1 MLVRSKMT
9 PNVIT
14 AAPTTTLA
22 DALSLTRGNR
32 IRHLPIVDNQELVGL
47 VTDRDLRLAMPPLWA
62 NDANQAELR
71 EAMHTRTVS
80 EVMVTNIITT
90 PPETPVEEAAR
101 SLYEHRIGCLPVMQG
116 TQLVGIITETDV
128 LRAFVELFGADENGT
143 RLEILLNNKP
153 GELSRVVRAI
163 GVDFK
168 LNINGIV
175 LPPIGEGTVNQVA
188 VVRVATRD
196 ADALIE
202 HLRRIGYRVGSPSLD
217 FAPEHAHASPA
228 PVRHWAAEGF

>member
-32 IRHLPIVDNQELVGL
+32 IRHLPIMEKDQLVGL
-47 VTDRDLRLAMPPLWA
+47 VTDRDLRLAMPPVWA
-62 NDANQAELR
+62 SDADHNELR
-71 EAMHTRTVS
+71 DAMHTRTVA
-80 EVMVTNIITT
+80 EVMVKNIITT
-90 PPETPVEEAAR
+90 TPDTPIEEAAR
-101 SLYEHRIGCLPVMQG
+101 SLYEHRIGCLPVMQDDE
-116 TQLVGIITETDV
+116 VIGIITETDV
-128 LRAFVELFGADENGT
+128 LRAFVELFGVDENGT
-143 RLEILLNNKP
+143 RLEILINNKP

-163 GVDFK
+163 GVEFK
-168 LNINGIV
+168 LNITGIV
-175 LPPIGEGTVNQVA
+175 VPPVDETAAEQVA

-196 ADALIE
+196 ANGLME

-217 FAPEHAHASPA
+217 FELAHAA
-228 PVRHWAAEGF
+228 PTPIRHWAAEGF